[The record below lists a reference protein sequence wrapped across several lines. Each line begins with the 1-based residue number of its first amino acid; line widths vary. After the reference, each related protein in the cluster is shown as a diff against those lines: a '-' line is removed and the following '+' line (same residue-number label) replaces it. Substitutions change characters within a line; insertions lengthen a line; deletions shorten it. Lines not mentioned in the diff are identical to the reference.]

1 MSKANVIEVTPDR
14 NGEVFI
20 TLFGTRYQI
29 VIKESKPDKLKKA

>member
-14 NGEVFI
+14 NGDVFI

>member
-14 NGEVFI
+14 NGDVFI

-29 VIKESKPDKLKKA
+29 VIKESKPDKPKKA